1 MLLKIIA
8 RIECMQFILAANIN
22 YVTCKLFSVA
32 HVRDLRLG
40 DGTNYVAGSVNSGI
54 KTWYEMIKI

>member
-8 RIECMQFILAANIN
+8 RIECMRFILAANIN

-32 HVRDLRLG
+32 HVRDL
-40 DGTNYVAGSVNSGI
+40 
-54 KTWYEMIKI
+54 KIDCQMNIENEWFW

>member
-32 HVRDLRLG
+32 HVRDPRSLAKETAIMTVETKRRFLASLR
-40 DGTNYVAGSVNSGI
+40 
-54 KTWYEMIKI
+54 